1 MLAPLQAEVSA
12 WRRDIHAHPE
22 LGFQEQRTAA
32 LVAAKREAFG
42 FDEVR
47 RGVGRTGVVGVLR
60 AGSSRRC
67 IGLRADMDALPILEL
82 DRFGRRSVHPATVN
96 DAAEAEFAARICC
109 ERVGADRVDRQ
120 PPLLMASEDFSFM
133 LEKVPG
139 CHLNIGN
146 GAGEGAREVHNPA
159 CDCNDAAL
167 PPGAA
172 FFVRAVETR
181 PAAG

>member
-120 PPLLMASEDFSFM
+120 PPLIMASEDY
-133 LEKVPG
+133 
-139 CHLNIGN
+139 LNIGN
-146 GAGEGAREVHNPA
+146 GAGEGACQVHNPA
-159 CDCNDAAL
+159 CDCNDGAL
-167 PPGAA
+167 APGAA